1 MTRTLPS
8 RLVAIASILV
18 LTGACN
24 SPAPSVLSDPRQIL
38 AAAATN
44 AATATTV
51 HVDLTADGSVSL
63 DLTGSGTSGAA
74 GAPIKLTGTTAA
86 ADLDL
91 AKKATRATFSIP
103 GLLGL
108 AGELIVVD
116 GAAYYKTTLTGAQYR
131 KQAGAT
137 TVPAPSVDPSAIPA
151 MIGQLNDFLAKPGV
165 DPVKGADVDCGGKTC
180 STVRI
185 ELTPAELAALNGG
198 STTVPLPSA
207 LPVPVPVNL
216 AGASL
221 DLTFQ
226 VERDTNR
233 FAGLAAIIGLGD
245 GGKVTANVVLS
256 KWNEPVTITAP
267 PADQIAP

>member
-8 RLVAIASILV
+8 GLVAIASILV
-18 LTGACN
+18 LIGACN

-51 HVDLTADGSVSL
+51 HVDVTADGSVSL

-91 AKKATRATFSIP
+91 AKKATRATFAIP

-108 AGELIVVD
+108 AGELIVLD
-116 GAAYYKTTLTGAQYR
+116 GAAYYKTTLTGAQFR
-131 KQAGAT
+131 KQGAAT

-185 ELTPAELAALNGG
+185 ELTSAELAALNGG
-198 STTVPLPSA
+198 GTTVPLPNA

-233 FAGLAAIIGLGD
+233 FAGLAAIVGLGD

-256 KWNEPVTITAP
+256 KWNEPVTIAAP

>member
-1 MTRTLPS
+1 MKGTLPS
-8 RLVAIASILV
+8 PVLAVASIL
-18 LTGACN
+18 LLLGACN
-24 SPAPSVLSDPRQIL
+24 SPAPSALTDPSEIL

-51 HVDLTADGSVSL
+51 HVDLTADGTVSL
-63 DLTGSGTSGAA
+63 DLTGSGAGAAA

-91 AKKATRATFSIP
+91 GNRATKATFSIP

-116 GAAYYKTTLTGAQYR
+116 GAAYYKTTLTGPQYR

-137 TVPAPSVDPSAIPA
+137 TTPVPSVDPSAIPA
-151 MIGQLNDFLAKPGV
+151 MVKGLTDFLAKPGV

-180 STVRI
+180 STIRI
-185 ELTPAELAALNGG
+185 ELTSAELAALNGG

-233 FAGLAAIIGLGD
+233 FAGLAAIVGLGD
-245 GGKVTANVVLS
+245 GGKITANVALS
-256 KWNEPVTITAP
+256 KWNEPVTIAAP
-267 PADQIAP
+267 PADQVAP